1 MKPDQ
6 LNKRYFELAEKWM
19 NGTITPDEEKE
30 YAQWYNSDQNRTVE
44 LPASFVPSQTAHEKR
59 MLEELNRKSGINVNT
74 RYFFI
79 KRIAAAASIL
89 LFVSIGLY
97 FYLHTKNNTIENIRF
112 VQNDIAPGSNKA
124 ILTLADGK
132 QIILNDAHN
141 GQLANESNTLIN
153 KTADGHVA
161 YKNAAEGKTAMVYNT
176 LSTPRGGQYTLTL
189 ADGTRVLLNAAS
201 SITYPT
207 SFLGNDR
214 KVILTGEAYF
224 EVAHNAAKPFRVT
237 SQGQTVEVLG
247 THFNINAYSDES
259 YIRTTLIEGSVKVSS
274 GSSQEIIKP
283 GQQAVLMQQSL
294 KVNNADIEETIAWT
308 NGYFRFNDAKIESVM
323 RIISR
328 WYDIDVAYEG
338 KVTDEGFYGK
348 ISRYKNISQV
358 LKMLEKTKTVHF
370 KIEGRRVTLMQ

>member
-30 YAQWYNSDQNRTVE
+30 YAQWYNSDQNITVE
-44 LPASFVPSQTAHEKR
+44 LPASFVTSQTMHEKR
-59 MLEELNRKSGINVNT
+59 MLEELNRKSGINGNT
-74 RYFFI
+74 RIFFI
-79 KRIAAAASIL
+79 KRFAAAASIL

-97 FYLHTKNNTIENIRF
+97 FYLHTKNNTIENTRF

-124 ILTLADGK
+124 VLTLADGK
-132 QIILNDAHN
+132 QIILNDARN
-141 GQLANESNTLIN
+141 GQLANESNTLID

-161 YKNAAEGKTAMVYNT
+161 YKNEAEGKTAMVFNT

-224 EVAHNAAKPFRVT
+224 EVAHNAVKPFRVT

-259 YIRTTLIEGSVKVSS
+259 NIRTTLVEGSVKVTS
-274 GSSQEIIKP
+274 GTSQEIIKP
-283 GQQAVLMQQSL
+283 GQQSVLMQQSL
-294 KVNNADIEETIAWT
+294 KVNDANIEETIAWT